1 MNTKNHPV
9 KKTTK
14 HKNLYSSFEKKVDSV
29 MSFLDHKLKFVHNI
43 IKSSFVKKILGSKII
58 TNTNKSFRENLP
70 TTSKI
75 IWWIIVVFAWI
86 WLLTTL
92 STIRAIW
99 FFVEYLGWLFFL
111 LIIFNLLYIIMSWL
125 LWFWFIKMK
134 KRVPFFI
141 TLIIVLDLAY
151 MILATLMSSLS
162 SVPSPWMIIFYIIFA
177 IYILKNQD
185 LFTK

>member
-1 MNTKNHPV
+1 MNTKNHSI
-9 KKTTK
+9 KKTIV
-14 HKNLYSSFEKKVDSV
+14 HKKLFSNFEKKLDSI
-29 MSFLDHKLKFVHNI
+29 MHFLDHQLRFIHNI
-43 IKSSFVKKILGSKII
+43 IKSNFVNKILGSKIL

-70 TTSKI
+70 TTSKM

-86 WLLTTL
+86 WFLTTL

-99 FFVEYLGWLFFL
+99 FFLENLGWLFFL

-134 KRVPFFI
+134 KRVPFFV
-141 TLIIVLDLAY
+141 TLIVVLDLAY
-151 MILATLMSSLS
+151 MILAMLMSSFS
-162 SVPSPWMIIFYIIFA
+162 SIALPWMIIFYIIFA

-185 LFTK
+185 LFNK

>member
-1 MNTKNHPV
+1 MNTKNHSS
-9 KKTTK
+9 KKAT
-14 HKNLYSSFEKKVDSV
+14 HKQKLFSNFEKRVDKF

-43 IKSSFVKKILGSKII
+43 IKSNFVKKVLGSKIL

-75 IWWIIVVFAWI
+75 IGWIIVVFAWI

-99 FFVEYLGWLFFL
+99 FFLEYLGWLFFL
-111 LIIFNLLYIIMSWL
+111 LIIFNLLYIVMSWL

-141 TLIIVLDLAY
+141 TLIIVLDLVY
-151 MILATLMSSLS
+151 MILAMLMSSFS
-162 SVPSPWMIIFYIIFA
+162 SIPSPWMIIFYIIFA